1 LETEPQPDTG
11 HHVAYIN
18 NDENEASKTTEIV
31 LSLLGVLLEGTVKEE
46 LQWLS

>member
-1 LETEPQPDTG
+1 M
-11 HHVAYIN
+11 AYID

>member
-1 LETEPQPDTG
+1 METEPQPDTG
-11 HHVAYIN
+11 HHVAHID
-18 NDENEASKTTEIV
+18 NDENEAGKTTEIV